1 MMSSTAPITAPMR
14 AGVQKEVLA
23 SAMEE
28 DTGEGYLWVITMTAS
43 ESGGRELCIRSY
55 AYRPDDQF

>member
-23 SAMEE
+23 SAMKENR
-28 DTGEGYLWVITMTAS
+28 GRRYL
-43 ESGGRELCIRSY
+43 
-55 AYRPDDQF
+55 